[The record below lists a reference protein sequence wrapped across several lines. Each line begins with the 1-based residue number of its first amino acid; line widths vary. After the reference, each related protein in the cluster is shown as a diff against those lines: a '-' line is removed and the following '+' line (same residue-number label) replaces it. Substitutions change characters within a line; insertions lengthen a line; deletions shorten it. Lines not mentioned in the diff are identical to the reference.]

1 LGGAKRFISIR
12 TMRTHALL
20 SLVALVSAGIVSPLA
35 SAVDVGCPSVS
46 LWNALPRS
54 LPLNPW
60 DVDGLGVPLPALG
73 QGQNGITCE
82 YRNTTNGQVTPLVWL
97 NYANQ
102 YQCWGAPRIPF
113 NVPQIYAMQTGK
125 RVWAH
130 PNVNLEAV
138 IRVRLEG
145 NAGIARVI
153 GSTST
158 DASQSITFTIY
169 QNDFEHPV
177 WSGGPFE
184 SFNLSI
190 LFSPDDDLL
199 FVTNAGPDA
208 TQDWAWWGNTE
219 IYADKAIELTGDGHV
234 DAADLGTLLGAWGAC
249 DGCAAD
255 LNCDGQVDAADLSI
269 LLGAWTG

>member
-1 LGGAKRFISIR
+1 MNRVRTGA
-12 TMRTHALL
+12 ALL
-20 SLVALVSAGIVSPLA
+20 AIGCIASVSG
-35 SAVDVGCPSVS
+35 AVDVGCPASQ
-46 LWNALPRS
+46 LWLSLPRS

-60 DVDGLGVPLPALG
+60 DVDSQGQPLPALG

-82 YRNTTNGQVTPLVWL
+82 LRNTVTGQLTPLTWL

-102 YQCWGAPRIPF
+102 YQCWGAQRLAF
-113 NVPQIYAMQTGK
+113 NVPQIYAMSVGQ

-138 IRVRLEG
+138 IRIQLTG
-145 NAGIARVI
+145 DADIARVV
-153 GSTST
+153 GSTGT
-158 DASQSITFTIY
+158 EASQSITFTIY
-169 QNDFEHPV
+169 QNDFDHPI

-184 SFNLSI
+184 SFNLAVA
-190 LFSPDDDLL
+190 FSPNDELL

-208 TQDWAWWGNTE
+208 TQDWAWWGNTQ
-219 IYADKAIELTGDGHV
+219 IYADKPIELTGDGHV
-234 DAADLGTLLGAWGAC
+234 DAADLGTLLGAWGPC
-249 DGCAAD
+249 VDCTAD